1 MLATIHTG
9 LNRKERFF
17 LCPLVVM
24 LLALR
29 IFSSFLSSLFFK
41 MAFSSFLSFVFGLL
55 V

>member
-29 IFSSFLSSLFFK
+29 IFSSIFSFFK
-41 MAFSSFLSFVFGLL
+41 MAFSSFLSFVFGLS